1 MERRK
6 MQMMVS
12 GILSDFRG
20 RVFLRQLD
28 AMTLGPI
35 HGPLEIGTPPAVTLD
50 RLFRRQTGLIVMPVR
65 LTGLYFDRGVAGGRL
80 TFSFRCTMRGGDLAI
95 PAGESPA
102 GFFDCPPLPTGLS
115 TRFRRQVDDALHHAG
130 GSPALADEA
139 GGAVA
144 RLGRLLG
151 RGTAEELDAWHV
163 SVRLAVSGDGDN
175 GVEWAVIGP
184 DASQPATAADP
195 AQPPWESAARWAAD
209 SGPNRRPAVNL
220 VRVEQ
225 DPERPAVI
233 LVFAPAG

>member
-1 MERRK
+1 MK
-6 MQMMVS
+6 IMIS

-28 AMTLGPI
+28 AKTLGPI

-50 RLFRRQTGLIVMPVR
+50 RLFRQQTGLIVMPVR
-65 LTGLYFDRGVAGGRL
+65 LTGLYFDRGVAGGQL

-102 GFFDCPPLPTGLS
+102 GFFDCPPLPAGLS
-115 TRFRRQVDDALHHAG
+115 ASFRRQVDDALHHAG
-130 GSPALADEA
+130 GPPALADET
-139 GGAVA
+139 GGVGA
-144 RLGRLLG
+144 RIGRLLG
-151 RGTAEELDAWHV
+151 RGAAGDLGAWHV
-163 SVRLAVSGDGDN
+163 AAREAAGGSD
-175 GVEWAVIGP
+175 GVEWAVVGP
-184 DASQPATAADP
+184 DTALPAPAGDP
-195 AQPPWESAARWAAD
+195 AQPPWESVTRRAAD

-225 DPERPAVI
+225 DAERPALI